1 MSGRAIPRSTQ
12 EQQIK
17 IAPPLRRTPPGQYS
31 GTRQAHPG
39 LSLKARFRCP
49 FKPNDASAV
58 NPLQGFRCNAFLIP
72 T

>member
-1 MSGRAIPRSTQ
+1 VSGHAIPRSTR

-31 GTRQAHPG
+31 DTRQTYPG
-39 LSLKARFRCP
+39 LSLKARFRCH
-49 FKPNDASAV
+49 FIPNDASAE
-58 NPLQGFRCNAFLIP
+58 NLFRGFRCNAFLIP